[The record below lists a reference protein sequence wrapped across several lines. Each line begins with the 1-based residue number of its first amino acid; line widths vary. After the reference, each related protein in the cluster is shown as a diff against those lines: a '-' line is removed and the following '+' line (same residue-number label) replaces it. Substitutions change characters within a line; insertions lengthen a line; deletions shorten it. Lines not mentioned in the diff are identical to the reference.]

1 MRRTIR
7 RYANRKMYD
16 SQARQPITLTG
27 IAGLLKEGVQIQ
39 VVDHPTGV
47 DITNLTLSKVLME
60 QEKKKEASPW
70 GSFFLEELISH
81 RSNAL
86 LELME
91 RSLSTSLEALG
102 TAEGK
107 LREMVRELI
116 SLRKIDPSEG
126 LTLLEKG
133 LHRLVESKKVL
144 QLQLEKVVRRVMLA
158 ADSSSETGIAQIQ
171 KGLSRAGK
179 KG

>member
-1 MRRTIR
+1 
-7 RYANRKMYD
+7 
-16 SQARQPITLTG
+16 
-27 IAGLLKEGVQIQ
+27 
-39 VVDHPTGV
+39 
-47 DITNLTLSKVLME
+47 
-60 QEKKKEASPW
+60 
-70 GSFFLEELISH
+70 
-81 RSNAL
+81 

-116 SLRKIDPSEG
+116 SSRKIEPSEG

-133 LHRLVESKKVL
+133 LHRLVESKTIL
-144 QLQLEKVVRRVMLA
+144 QFQLEKVVRRVMLA
-158 ADSSSETGIAQIQ
+158 ADSSSENKAARAH

-179 KG
+179 NG